1 MTRFFI
7 LCSMKKRF
15 LFFVNLCMVI
25 SGVIG
30 AGFATGEEII
40 VYFNG
45 KNPIM
50 VGILSTLFFLVFF
63 LCAILKDSKTFLDA
77 KDNYAM
83 FVKKFIECVCL
94 FSCFIVLCAML
105 SGAKSV
111 IYLLFI
117 NKSISTIL
125 GLIVAIFCV
134 VIVLFNKTGL
144 QIAGLVFAPI
154 IFISLII
161 IVCNTENLS
170 FVGEVQ
176 GSVSSSLL
184 YVSLNSIFLITL
196 VSESCVFFKRK
207 TQFIFCFISA
217 LTCGVLVVL
226 TLSCVVGSGIKNLPL
241 VTLAFFSKSFG
252 LFYCIVVLGG
262 IVTTVCA
269 SALPLVKLL
278 DTKVNCRFLSTLFL
292 FAFAWV
298 VSLFNFSDIVEKLY
312 PIISCL
318 GILVIFLILIGAIK
332 TFIHKKGISKSVF
345 PSD

>member
-1 MTRFFI
+1 
-7 LCSMKKRF
+7 MKKRF

-30 AGFATGEEII
+30 AGFATGQEIL

-50 VGILSTLFFLVFF
+50 VGIFSTLFFLIFF
-63 LCAILKDSKTFLDA
+63 LSAILKDSKIFFPA
-77 KDNYAM
+77 KDNYGI
-83 FVKKFIECVCL
+83 FVKKFIEYVCL
-94 FSCFIVLCAML
+94 FACLVVLCAML

-111 IYLLFI
+111 ICLLFAD
-117 NKSISTIL
+117 KSLSSIL
-125 GLIVAIFCV
+125 GLIVAVFCV

-144 QIAGLVFAPI
+144 QIAGLFFAPI
-154 IFISLII
+154 IFIALII
-161 IVCNTENLS
+161 IACKTENLS

-207 TQFIFCFISA
+207 TQFVFCFVSA
-217 LTCGVLVVL
+217 LMCGFLVFL
-226 TLSCVVGSGIKNLPL
+226 TLTCISGSGIKNLPL
-241 VTLAFFSKSFG
+241 VNLAFFNKCFG
-252 LFYCIVVLGG
+252 VFYSIVVLVG
-262 IVTTVCA
+262 IVTTVCT
-269 SALPLVKLL
+269 SALPLVQLL

-298 VSLFNFSDIVEKLY
+298 ISLFNFSDIVEKVY
-312 PIISCL
+312 PLVSYS
-318 GILVIFLILIGAIK
+318 GILVIFLIIIGAIK
-332 TFIHKKGISKSVF
+332 ALIQKKYISESAF